1 MSLVSEV
8 VTGLEN
14 LERSTTNDRN
24 KRANASVY
32 HDFLSA
38 CGVATA

>member
-1 MSLVSEV
+1 

-24 KRANASVY
+24 KAISERMPHRAAISSINAKY
-32 HDFLSA
+32 
-38 CGVATA
+38 GVAAA